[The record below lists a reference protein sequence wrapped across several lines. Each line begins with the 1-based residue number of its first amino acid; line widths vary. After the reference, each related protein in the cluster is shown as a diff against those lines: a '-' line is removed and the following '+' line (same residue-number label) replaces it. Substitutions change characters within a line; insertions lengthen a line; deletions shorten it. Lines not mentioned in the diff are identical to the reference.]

1 MLGFVPV
8 PHSLMSSSAILEIL
22 VVVLLIF
29 ANSLFAM
36 TEMSIVFSKK
46 VRLQQLINQ
55 GDRRAIAA
63 LDLANSPNRFLSTS
77 QIGIT
82 LIGIFA
88 GAFGGATIAKGLALE
103 LDKIPWLTGR
113 SDGVALTIV
122 VIVITYISLVF
133 GELVP
138 KRLAMNN
145 PEIIATNTAIPMQA
159 LARFM
164 APIVHLLSISTELI
178 LRMMGVQPSQEPEVT
193 EEEIKVLIEQGT
205 EAGTFEQA
213 EQDMVQRVFRLGDR
227 HVNALMTPRPDIVW
241 LDLDDTLETNRQ
253 KMIGSSHSRLPVCQS
268 GLDNVL
274 GVVQISDLLSRV
286 LIGEPLD
293 LTATL
298 RRPLFV
304 PESTTGFRILELFK
318 QSGTHVAI
326 VVDEYGVIQGMV
338 TLNDVLVELVGDMP
352 DIDQQ
357 EEPMAVQREDGSWL
371 IDGMYS
377 VEDFFELFD
386 IKQDPRHQ
394 KNNYQTLAGLVIT
407 HLGRIPT
414 AADHFQWEEFRFE
427 VMDMD
432 GNRVDKVLVMPIPE
446 EDILPDATIRG
457 KKSKS
462 ATPPTT
468 GDRT

>member
-1 MLGFVPV
+1 
-8 PHSLMSSSAILEIL
+8 MSSSSVLEIL

-36 TEMSIVFSKK
+36 IEISIISARK
-46 VRLQQLINQ
+46 VRLQQLANQ
-55 GDRRAIAA
+55 GDIRAATA
-63 LDLANSPNRFLSTS
+63 LELANAPNRFLSTT

-82 LIGIFA
+82 LIGILA
-88 GAFGGATIAKGLALE
+88 GAFGGATIANGLALE
-103 LDKIPWLTGR
+103 LDRIPLLIGK
-113 SDGVALTIV
+113 SEGIALTLV
-122 VIVITYISLVF
+122 VVVITYVSLVF

-145 PEIIATNTAIPMQA
+145 PEVIAISVAIPMQT
-159 LARFM
+159 LARI
-164 APIVHLLSISTELI
+164 ASPIVHLLSISTELI
-178 LRMMGVQPSQEPEVT
+178 LRLMGVQPSQEPEVT

-213 EQDMVQRVFRLGDR
+213 EQDMLQRVFRLGDR

-241 LDLDDTLETNRQ
+241 LDLDDPIETNRQ
-253 KMIGSSHSRLPVCQS
+253 KIIKSSHSRLPVCQS
-268 GLDNVL
+268 GVDNVL
-274 GVVQISDLLSRV
+274 GVIQISDLLSSV
-286 LIGEPLD
+286 LSGAHLD
-293 LTATL
+293 LTSNL

-318 QSGTHVAI
+318 QSGTHIAV
-326 VVDEYGVIQGMV
+326 VVDEYGVIQGLV

-352 DIDQQ
+352 SIDQE

-371 IDGMYS
+371 IDGMYA
-377 VEDFFELFD
+377 VEDFFELFG

-394 KNNYQTLAGLVIT
+394 RNNYQTLAGLVIT

-414 AADHFQWEEFRFE
+414 AADHFDWQDFRFE

-432 GNRVDKVLVMPIPE
+432 GNRVDKILVMPVPASS
-446 EDILPDATIRG
+446 DAKTSSPRT
-457 KKSKS
+457 
-462 ATPPTT
+462 AE
-468 GDRT
+468 GDK